1 MAAPE
6 TPPPRPPRPPP
17 DTSPPRPP
25 LLPFDDSQLMAPL
38 LRDGETIETQ
48 SSPAA
53 PSRRDLAYTLQLLD
67 DWLEANHHLW
77 QDLLEDSLA
86 GF

>member
-1 MAAPE
+1 
-6 TPPPRPPRPPP
+6 
-17 DTSPPRPP
+17 
-25 LLPFDDSQLMAPL
+25 MAPL

-48 SSPAA
+48 SPPAA

-67 DWLEANHHLW
+67 DWLEANNHLW